1 MVLQGQKMK
10 IKIIVMAMLASSS
23 AAAFEKS
30 AVSITDS
37 RFGAIPNDSIDD
49 TKQIQA
55 AIDYAIKNNLSV
67 YVPSGTFNISKTLD
81 LTQGQWDQNSLIKLY
96 GESRYHSIFET
107 SSADISLLKVAHDVE
122 VSDLN
127 LKQSASYR
135 TGTAIDIPFASYRSN
150 FSRLRISGFD
160 NAIYGK
166 WVIWSRF
173 KDLFIFNNN
182 TGIHLHGNGEQP
194 SYWNTEPNGWFNNV
208 NIMDNV
214 YVEKSNVGIKV
225 AGMGTNITN
234 STVQNSN
241 VGVEIYGPAA
251 HRTWNNQISNFYAEG
266 VNTVFKVK
274 NSRSLDINGV
284 FAQGG
289 AQASRKYAII
299 DADNGG
305 RISIKNMTGQDW
317 WSHSVVLK
325 NTYVSGRVTAIGG
338 TTLLDNGSTYNEGS
352 ITLNVSA
359 NADKK
364 WIPVSPAFKLQR
376 NSSYKVT
383 ISAIRDGYD
392 PVLETYSIYNWNG
405 EARYSRVNHEAGR
418 GIIKFQIEGG
428 QLYYKLDYL
437 GGNGLSSGKLT
448 IDRVH

>member
-1 MVLQGQKMK
+1 
-10 IKIIVMAMLASSS
+10 MAILASSS
-23 AAAFEKS
+23 VAAFEKS

-55 AIDYAIKNNLSV
+55 AIDYAIKNKLSV
-67 YVPSGTFNISKTLD
+67 YIPSGTFNVSKTLD
-81 LTQGQWDQNSLIKLY
+81 LTQGQWDQNSLIKVY
-96 GESRYHSIFET
+96 GESRYHSVLEM
-107 SSADISLLKVAHDVE
+107 SSANTSLLKVAHDVE

-127 LKQSASYR
+127 LRQTASYR
-135 TGTAIDIPFASYRSN
+135 TGNAIDIPFASYRSN

-166 WVIWSRF
+166 WVVWSRF
-173 KDLFIFNNN
+173 KDLFILNNN
-182 TGIHLHGNGEQP
+182 TGIYLHGNGEQP
-194 SYWNTEPNGWFNNV
+194 AYWNTEPDGWFNNV
-208 NIMDNV
+208 NILDNV
-214 YVEKSNVGIKV
+214 YVEDSNVGIKI
-225 AGMGTNITN
+225 AGMGTQIVN

-241 VGVEIYGPAA
+241 VGVEVYGPAA

-266 VNTVFKVK
+266 VSTVFKVK

-289 AQASRKYAII
+289 PKDKVKRKYAVI

-305 RISIKNMTGQDW
+305 RISIQNMTGQDW
-317 WSHSVVLK
+317 WNYSVVLK

-338 TTLLDNGSTYNEGS
+338 TALLDNSSTYDEGS
-352 ITLNVSA
+352 ITLDANA

-364 WIPVSPAFKLQR
+364 WVAVSPAFKLQK

-405 EARYSRVNHEAGR
+405 ETRYSRVNHEAGR
-418 GIIKFQIEGG
+418 GIIKFLVEGG
-428 QLYYKLDYL
+428 QLYYKLDYH
-437 GGNGLSSGKLT
+437 GGNGLSHGKLT
-448 IDRVH
+448 IDRIH